1 MILEKQMMNQ
11 TEEDDVFNFILF
23 FIYSLFVLLSTSKIK
38 MLIKFIEI
46 FF

>member
-23 FIYSLFVLLSTSKIK
+23 FIYSLFVL
-38 MLIKFIEI
+38 
-46 FF
+46 